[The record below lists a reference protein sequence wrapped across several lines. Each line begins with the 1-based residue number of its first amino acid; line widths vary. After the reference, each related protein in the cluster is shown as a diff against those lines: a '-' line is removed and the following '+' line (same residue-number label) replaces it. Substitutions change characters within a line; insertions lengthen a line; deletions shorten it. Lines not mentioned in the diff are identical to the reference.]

1 MAELYGATLAEVE
14 PAAAARI
21 AASFMATPNS
31 SPASSTP
38 HPVFGCILFGGSLS
52 GALVRDVRLAN
63 ELVKRGFEVHV
74 WWAMDWQKSAGL
86 DPAIKQHWLFNG
98 MRMWNRGFTRGPL
111 DSFGRLMNRLYSD
124 RTRAHGLQR
133 RPKILARL
141 MNNLTRLI
149 CDGVERDEPVIRRFA
164 SELEQHRVTHLLPML
179 EMLGLWAEAARKR
192 MKTPARN
199 LITFQGYELYSTY
212 ARELDVEREFYRRLA
227 EAVER
232 SDFPAIA
239 VSEDYRHR
247 VHEELAIPLD
257 RMVAIP
263 PGVPSAK
270 PMDRAQA
277 RELLTEKFHGYRD
290 DLPLVAYLGR
300 RDTEKGLDL
309 LLYAATILR
318 QRGRQFQLAICGPS
332 LWGDHYGKVC
342 QKIAEELRCPVL
354 WRRFVP
360 DDVRTA
366 LFSTARCVVYPSIHR
381 EPFGMVAA
389 EVVAHGTPAIVPD
402 HGGVACAIE
411 ANGETAGVRFK
422 TWDSGD
428 LADQIERL
436 LTDDQLHSRLCEAGP
451 RVAAYFSISNLADRV
466 LNHLGLPLRC

>member
-1 MAELYGATLAEVE
+1 MA
-14 PAAAARI
+14 I
-21 AASFMATPNS
+21 APTS
-31 SPASSTP
+31 SSTP
-38 HPVFGCILFGGSLS
+38 PPTPVFGSILFGGSLS

-63 ELVKRGFEVHV
+63 ELAKRGFEVHV
-74 WWAMDWQKSAGL
+74 WWVMDWQKSAGL

-98 MRMWNRGFTRGPL
+98 MRMWSKGGGGGFGIMRGPL
-111 DSFGRLMNRLYSD
+111 ESFGRMLNRLFHD

-133 RPKILARL
+133 RPKVMTRL
-141 MNNLTRLI
+141 MNNVTKLI
-149 CDGVERDEPVIRRFA
+149 CDGVERDEPVIKRFGA
-164 SELEQHRVTHLLPML
+164 ELEQHRVTHLLPML

-192 MKTPARN
+192 MKTPANN

-212 ARELDVEREFYRRLA
+212 ARELKLEPQFYRRLA

-232 SDFPAIA
+232 SEYPAIA
-239 VSEDYRHR
+239 VSDDYRHR
-247 VHEELAIPLD
+247 VHEELGIPLE

-263 PGVPSAK
+263 PGVPAAT
-270 PMDRAQA
+270 PMDRATA
-277 RELLTEKFHGYRD
+277 CDLLAKKFHGYRD
-290 DLPLVAYLGR
+290 DLPVVAYLGR

-366 LFSTARCVVYPSIHR
+366 LFSSARCVVYPSIHR

-389 EVVAHGTPAIVPD
+389 EVIAHGTPAIVPD
-402 HGGVACAIE
+402 YGGVACAIE
-411 ANGETAGVRFK
+411 ANGETAGLRFK

-436 LTDDQLHSRLCEAGP
+436 LVDDELHARLCKAGP
-451 RVAAYFSISNLADRV
+451 RVAEYFSIPNLTDRV
-466 LNHLGLPLRC
+466 LDHLGIPRQPRP